1 MNILRIKLSEA
12 HTRKK
17 HSKECKEKIS
27 NSLKGHIVSD
37 ETRIK
42 ISESNKGKHHS
53 EETKIKMSE
62 AKKGKIGYWKDKKHS
77 EETKRKIGEAHK
89 GKHLSEE
96 HKRKLS
102 EAHKGKKFS
111 EETKRKMSE
120 ARKGMKFSEE
130 HKRNMSE
137 SRKGKRMGESHPG
150 WVNGNYKKQDERND
164 SAYQDWVRKCLI
176 RDNYQCKICGEKYT
190 REHKLVV
197 HHILPWR
204 DYPEER
210 YNINNGITLCQA
222 HHPRKREEERMLI
235 PTFQELVEAV
245 VRI

>member
-1 MNILRIKLSEA
+1 MNIVGKKLSEA

-42 ISESNKGKHHS
+42 ISEANKGKKHS
-53 EETKIKMSE
+53 DEAKKKMSE
-62 AKKGKIGYWKDKKHS
+62 AKKGKIGYWRDKKHS
-77 EETKRKIGEAHK
+77 EETKRKMSEVKK
-89 GKHLSEE
+89 GKKFSEE

-102 EAHKGKKFS
+102 EAQKGRSLS

-120 ARKGMKFSEE
+120 AKRGRSLSEE
-130 HKRNMSE
+130 TKKKISE
-137 SRKGKRMGESHPG
+137 SNKGKRMGESHPR

-190 REHKLVV
+190 KEHKLVV

-204 DYPEER
+204 DFPEER

-235 PTFQELVEAV
+235 PIFQELVEAI

>member
-1 MNILRIKLSEA
+1 VSPGR
-12 HTRKK
+12 
-17 HSKECKEKIS
+17 EK
-27 NSLKGHIVSD
+27 D
-37 ETRIK
+37 R
-42 ISESNKGKHHS
+42 
-53 EETKIKMSE
+53 
-62 AKKGKIGYWKDKKHS
+62 
-77 EETKRKIGEAHK
+77 
-89 GKHLSEE
+89 
-96 HKRKLS
+96 
-102 EAHKGKKFS
+102 
-111 EETKRKMSE
+111 
-120 ARKGMKFSEE
+120 ARVIP
-130 HKRNMSE
+130 R
-137 SRKGKRMGESHPG
+137 
-150 WVNGNYKKQDERND
+150 WVNGNYKKQAERND

-235 PTFQELVEAV
+235 PTFQELVEAS